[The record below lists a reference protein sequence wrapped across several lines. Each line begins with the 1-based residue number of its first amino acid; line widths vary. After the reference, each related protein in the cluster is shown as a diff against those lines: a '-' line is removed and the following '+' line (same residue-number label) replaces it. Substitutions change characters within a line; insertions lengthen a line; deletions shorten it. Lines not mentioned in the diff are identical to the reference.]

1 MRCGGGHKQ
10 AESGLSA
17 QIFTMKRRC
26 LGGSRQDVWLPSRI
40 SFGLGITFARTLNIP
55 RLEALHGSD
64 IVQLTACGGL
74 FAVGLVGLLGAL
86 RLPGD

>member
-1 MRCGGGHKQ
+1 MHKR
-10 AESGLSA
+10 SRWLGLVLLVLA
-17 QIFTMKRRC
+17 VM
-26 LGGSRQDVWLPSRI
+26 
-40 SFGLGITFARTLNIP
+40 TFARTINRP

-74 FAVGLVGLLGAL
+74 FAVGLVGLLGAI